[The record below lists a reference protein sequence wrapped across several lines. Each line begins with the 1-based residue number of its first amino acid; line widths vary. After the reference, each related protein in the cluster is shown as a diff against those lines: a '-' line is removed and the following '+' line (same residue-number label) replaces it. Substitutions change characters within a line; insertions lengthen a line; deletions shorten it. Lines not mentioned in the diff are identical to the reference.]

1 MTALKEKFSDVTRS
15 VIPFVGMMLIVLL
28 IISFVPEI
36 SLMLI
41 EPSQMQDPA
50 SLMMDL
56 DEFLLL
62 MEENPDLL
70 IME

>member
-1 MTALKEKFSDVTRS
+1 
-15 VIPFVGMMLIVLL
+15 
-28 IISFVPEI
+28 
-36 SLMLI
+36 MLI

-62 MEENPDLL
+62 MKENPNM
-70 IME
+70 IIVE